1 MTTEEPDIVL
11 VSNRGPVS
19 FTEDRSG
26 GFGVK
31 RGAGGLAGALD
42 WVARDLGD
50 RAVWIAAANSR
61 DDRAAMKAGKTADLR
76 SVLGYPVLLLDIDRD
91 TYDRYYNDISNR
103 LLWFANHCLWAE
115 LGVTDFNDK
124 SLDAWSDAYE
134 PVNLRFAQT
143 VADAAGDDALVL
155 FQDYHLATAPGHLR
169 RLGDDRTILH
179 FTHSSFCGPECLEK
193 LPAPIPQELIEG
205 MLGADLLGFHVPP
218 WAHGF
223 LRCCESI
230 GAHVDHERGLVEH
243 AGRRSWVRSY
253 PIPIDPK
260 DLKAR
265 AGKEPVRRWAERYKS
280 YGGRLLVRADRA
292 EPSKNIVRGFQAF
305 GKMLDN
311 RPDLAGDVRF
321 IACLY
326 PTREAMPEYRSYLER
341 VRRAAQEVND
351 RHPGSIE
358 LSLEADFD
366 RVLGA
371 YLVYDALLVN
381 SLMDGMNL
389 VSKEGAAIN
398 ETAGVLVLARG
409 AGSYEE
415 LGPHAVGIDDPY
427 DLDAMAAALE
437 RAFDMQP
444 VERSRR
450 ADSLRAIVGGHLPQ
464 EWISDQ
470 LDDLQ
475 AIRAGLEPKTTA

>member
-19 FTEDRSG
+19 FTESHSG
-26 GFGVK
+26 GFGTT

-50 RAVWIAAANSR
+50 SAMWIAAANS
-61 DDRAAMKAGKTADLR
+61 DADRAAMQAGKTAGLR
-76 SVLGYPVLLLDIDRD
+76 SLLGYPVRLLDIERG

-115 LGVTDFNDK
+115 LGVTGFNDDA
-124 SLDAWSDAYE
+124 LDAWNDAYE

-143 VADAAGDDALVL
+143 VAASAGDDALVL

-169 RLGDDRTILH
+169 RLSGGRTILH
-179 FTHSSFCGPECLEK
+179 FTHSSFCGPECLDT
-193 LPAPIPQELIEG
+193 LPDPIPQKMIEG
-205 MLGADLLGFHVPP
+205 MLGSDLLGFHVPP

-253 PIPIDPK
+253 PIPIDLG
-260 DLKAR
+260 DLKER
-265 AGKEPVRRWAERYKS
+265 ASKEPARRWAERYKS

-292 EPSKNIVRGFQAF
+292 EPSKNIVRGFHAF
-305 GKMLDN
+305 GQMLDD

-321 IACLY
+321 IASLY
-326 PTREAMPEYRSYLER
+326 PTRGAMPEYRSYLER

-351 RHPGSIE
+351 RHPHSIE

-415 LGPHAVGIDDPY
+415 LGRHSVAIDDPY
-427 DLDAMAAALE
+427 DIDATATALE

-444 VERSRR
+444 AERSRR
-450 ADSLRAIVGGHLPQ
+450 AEKLRSIVGGRRPQ

-475 AIRAGLEPKTTA
+475 AIRAGLEPKTPA